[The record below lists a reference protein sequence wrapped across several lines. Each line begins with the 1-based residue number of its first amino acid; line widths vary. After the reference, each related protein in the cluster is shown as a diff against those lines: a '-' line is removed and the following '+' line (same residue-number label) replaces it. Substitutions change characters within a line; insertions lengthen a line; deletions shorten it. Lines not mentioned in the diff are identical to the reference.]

1 MTLRFCDGATF
12 YRAVIAAVATLDRH
26 AAEVD
31 SLNVFPVPDGDT
43 GRNMLVTMKVAL
55 EHAEALD
62 GHERTLTG
70 VADAL
75 AHGALMG
82 ARGNSG
88 VILSQ
93 VMRGIA
99 DGVKGMRRADGL
111 ALAHALRCGSR
122 AADSAVHKPV
132 EGTILTVVRAAGDAA
147 VVAAE
152 SEPTL
157 LAALSAAVEAA
168 AEAVIRTPDQLPVL
182 RDAGVVDAGGRGFEL
197 LLRGVLMGMAESPA
211 PGLPLGAGRP
221 ARTSGAIPVDE
232 DAGWGY
238 ETMYLLTAREGTTLD
253 IERMRAQLQTMGDSV
268 LVVGDARVARIHL
281 HSERPDLAIGYG
293 LRRGTISRVTVE
305 NMDLL
310 SAGERE
316 ERAAELLSVAPS
328 ELARVGAMGGPMPG
342 RPMTAPSPAARPAAA
357 GVAAARSEMDDHHGV
372 EGPVVPFAVVAVAAG
387 PGIAQ
392 AFEAAGV
399 AGLVRGGQGENPS
412 TGDLVAA
419 IHDAGAETVV
429 VLPNNPNV
437 RLAAQQAAALSHG
450 TTVHVV
456 PTRNAAEGLA
466 AMLAVDPRGDADAN
480 VERMRRAAASVR
492 TFSVTHAVRD
502 AKLGGRKVHTG
513 DAIALDPDDGLIA
526 AGKDRVEVAVDAARR
541 VAEGAELVTIH
552 YGADADLDEAQ
563 RLAGRLAAALPAVE
577 VEVVHGGQPHYAFL
591 VAAE

>member
-12 YRAVIAAVATLDRH
+12 YRAMIAAVATLDRH

-62 GHERTLTG
+62 GPERTLTG
-70 VADAL
+70 VAEAL

-99 DGVKGMRRADGL
+99 DGVNGMRRADGL
-111 ALAHALRCGSR
+111 AMAHALRCGSR
-122 AADSAVHKPV
+122 AADAAVHKPV
-132 EGTILTVVRAAGDAA
+132 EGTILTVVRSSADAA
-147 VVAAE
+147 VGAAE
-152 SEPTL
+152 AEPTL

-197 LLRGVLMGMAESPA
+197 LLRGILMGMAESPG
-211 PGLPLGAGRP
+211 PGSAVTTARPRLPADRL
-221 ARTSGAIPVDE
+221 DE
-232 DAGWGY
+232 EAGWGY
-238 ETMYLLTAREGTTLD
+238 ETMYLLAARVGTSLD
-253 IERMRAQLQTMGDSV
+253 IDRMRTQLQTMGDSV
-268 LVVGDARVARIHL
+268 LVVGDARLARVHL

-342 RPMTAPSPAARPAAA
+342 RPVTAPAVAGRVA
-357 GVAAARSEMDDHHGV
+357 GVAASGATSDAEGGHGI
-372 EGPVVPFAVVAVAAG
+372 EGPVSPFAVVAVAAG
-387 PGIAQ
+387 AGIAQ

-399 AGLVRGGQGENPS
+399 AALVRGGQGENPS

-419 IHDAGAETVV
+419 IHDVAAENVV
-429 VLPNNPNV
+429 ILPNNPNV
-437 RLAAQQAAALSHG
+437 RLAAQQAAALSPG
-450 TTVHVV
+450 TSVHVV

-466 AMLAVDPRGDADAN
+466 AMLAVDPRAEPAAN
-480 VERMRRAAASVR
+480 VERMRHAAASVR

-502 AKLGGRKVHTG
+502 ARLGGRKVKTG

-526 AGKDRVEVAVDAARR
+526 AGKDRIEVAVDAARH
-541 VAEGAELVTIH
+541 VADGAELVTIH

-563 RLAGRLAAALPAVE
+563 RLAGRLSAALPGVE
-577 VEVVHGGQPHYAFL
+577 VEVHHGGQPHYAFL

>member
-62 GHERTLTG
+62 GPERSLTG

-93 VMRGIA
+93 VVRGIA

-111 ALAHALRCGSR
+111 AMAHALRCGSR
-122 AADSAVHKPV
+122 AADSAVPKPV
-132 EGTILTVVRAAGDAA
+132 EGTILTVVRAASDAA

-152 SEPTL
+152 AEPTL
-157 LAALSAAVEAA
+157 LVALSAAVEAA

-197 LLRGVLMGMAESPA
+197 LLRGILMGMAESPG
-211 PGLPLGAGRP
+211 PGLQAGGVSLGRQP
-221 ARTSGAIPVDE
+221 VSGLDE
-232 DAGWGY
+232 EAGWGY
-238 ETMYLLTAREGTTLD
+238 ETMYLLTAREGTALD
-253 IERMRAQLQTMGDSV
+253 IERMRTQLQTMGDSV
-268 LVVGDARVARIHL
+268 LVVGDARMARVHL

-328 ELARVGAMGGPMPG
+328 ELARVGAMGGLMPG
-342 RPMTAPSPAARPAAA
+342 RPVTAPKPLDRIASADALTD
-357 GVAAARSEMDDHHGV
+357 GHGI
-372 EGPVVPFAVVAVAAG
+372 EGPVAPFAVVAVAAG

-392 AFEAAGV
+392 AFEAAG
-399 AGLVRGGQGENPS
+399 AAALVQGGQGENPS

-419 IHDAGAETVV
+419 IHDAAAETVV
-429 VLPNNPNV
+429 LLPNNPNV
-437 RLAAQQAAALSHG
+437 RLAAQQAAALSPG
-450 TTVHVV
+450 TRVHVV

-466 AMLAVDPRGDADAN
+466 AILAVDPRGEPAAN
-480 VERMRRAAASVR
+480 VERMRRAATSVR

-502 AKLGGRKVHTG
+502 ATLGGRRVRTG

-526 AGKDRVEVAVDAARR
+526 AGKDRVEVAVAAARH
-541 VAEGAELVTIH
+541 VADGAELLTIH

-563 RLAGRLAAALPAVE
+563 RLAGRLSAVLPEVE
-577 VEVVHGGQPHYAFL
+577 VEVRHGGQPHYAFL

>member
-1 MTLRFCDGATF
+1 
-12 YRAVIAAVATLDRH
+12 
-26 AAEVD
+26 
-31 SLNVFPVPDGDT
+31 
-43 GRNMLVTMKVAL
+43 
-55 EHAEALD
+55 
-62 GHERTLTG
+62 
-70 VADAL
+70 
-75 AHGALMG
+75 MG

-93 VMRGIA
+93 VVRGIA

-111 ALAHALRCGSR
+111 AMAHALRCGSR
-122 AADSAVHKPV
+122 AADAAVPKPV
-132 EGTILTVVRAAGDAA
+132 EGTILTVVRAAADAA

-152 SEPTL
+152 AEPTL

-182 RDAGVVDAGGRGFEL
+182 REAGVVDAGGRGFEL
-197 LLRGVLMGMAESPA
+197 LLRGILMGMAESPG
-211 PGLPLGAGRP
+211 PGLPVGVATP
-221 ARTSGAIPVDE
+221 ARLPAGALDE
-232 DAGWGY
+232 EAGWGY
-238 ETMYLLTAREGTTLD
+238 ETMYLLTAREGTVLD
-253 IERMRAQLQTMGDSV
+253 IDRMRNQLQTMGDSV

-281 HSERPDLAIGYG
+281 HSERPDLALGYG
-293 LRRGTISRVTVE
+293 LRRGTVSRVTVE

-316 ERAAELLSVAPS
+316 ERAAELLSVSPS

-342 RPMTAPSPAARPAAA
+342 RPVTAPSVAGRSAVAGLPAGAAPD
-357 GVAAARSEMDDHHGV
+357 AAHGI

-399 AGLVRGGQGENPS
+399 AVLVTGGQGENPS

-419 IHDAGAETVV
+419 IHDAAAETVV
-429 VLPNNPNV
+429 VLPNNPNI
-437 RLAAQQAAALSHG
+437 RLAAQQAAALSPG
-450 TTVHVV
+450 TAVQVL

-466 AMLAVDPRGDADAN
+466 AMLAVDRRGAASAN

-502 AKLGGRKVHTG
+502 AKLGGRKVRTG

-526 AGKDRVEVAVDAARR
+526 AGKDRIEVAVEAACH
-541 VAEGAELVTIH
+541 VAQGAELVTIH
-552 YGADADLDEAQ
+552 YGADADLDEAH
-563 RLAGRLAAALPAVE
+563 RLAGRLTAVLPDVE
-577 VEVVHGGQPHYAFL
+577 VEVLHGGQPHYAFL